1 MESCG
6 LHRLLA
12 SPVRSMRWIGLS
24 VKLIVLIIAIDI
36 SYQLRL
42 ISCRALRRNNRS
54 FRKSTRSPME
64 IDQIETFL
72 AVISSGGFHRAADAL
87 RVSQPAVSARIRS
100 LEDSLGVTL
109 FDRVRSNLHLS
120 PAGKALRPHAE
131 QLLRTVA
138 LARQA
143 VHELKPA

>member
-24 VKLIVLIIAIDI
+24 VKLIVLITAIDI

-42 ISCRALRRNNRS
+42 TSCRALPLDNRG

-64 IDQIETFL
+64 FDQLETFL
-72 AVISSGGFHRAADAL
+72 AVISYGGFHRAAGAL

-100 LEDSLGVTL
+100 LEDSLGVQV
-109 FDRVRSNLHLS
+109 FERVRSHLELT
-120 PAGKALRPHAE
+120 PAGKALRPHSE
-131 QLLRTVA
+131 
-138 LARQA
+138 
-143 VHELKPA
+143 